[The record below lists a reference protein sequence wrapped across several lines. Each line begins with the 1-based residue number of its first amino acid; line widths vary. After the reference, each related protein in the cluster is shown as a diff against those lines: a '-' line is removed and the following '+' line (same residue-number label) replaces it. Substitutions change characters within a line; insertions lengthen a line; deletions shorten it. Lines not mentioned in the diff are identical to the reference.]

1 MIGSR
6 RLDEAQYQSMM
17 TAAKHDASVQTATD
31 VPAEAYAGWRTEP
44 RTELTNP

>member
-6 RLDEAQYQSMM
+6 RLDEAHHPINE

-31 VPAEAYAGWRTEP
+31 VPAEA
-44 RTELTNP
+44 